1 MPIAM
6 LSRAGTLLAYLAMW
20 AALPPAE
27 VRAGTITFNDLS
39 DVLTVADTTGRIT
52 SSVCT
57 TAIADESCS
66 VTFSAPA
73 NTVAATGGPAGLNV
87 REAAGGPLSDVLL
100 FNFSST
106 SGTIEF
112 VSDMEGG
119 AVLDPVPGSFIVE
132 TGAVQDAAS
141 VTWTLAD
148 GSTVVDTIRFVSDV
162 LEIPEPASGA
172 LLGAGIILGL
182 IGGRRRRPSP

>member
-6 LSRAGTLLAYLAMW
+6 LSRAGSFLACVAIW
-20 AALPPAE
+20 AALPQAE
-27 VRAGTITFNDLS
+27 ARAGTITFNDLT

-57 TAIADESCS
+57 TTIADESCF
-66 VTFSAPA
+66 VTVSAPA
-73 NTVAATGGPAGLNV
+73 NTVGVAENPAGLNV
-87 REAAGGPLSDVLL
+87 REPGGGPLSDVLVF
-100 FNFSST
+100 FNFTST
-106 SGTIEF
+106 SGTIQF
-112 VSDMEGG
+112 VSDVEGG
-119 AVLDPVPGSFIVE
+119 AVLDPVFGPFIDE

-162 LEIPEPASGA
+162 SEVPEPASGA
-172 LLGAGIILGL
+172 LLGIGIILGM
-182 IGGRRRRPSP
+182 IRCRRR